1 MLDSSHQ
8 ENPELVVDSVNW
20 PPRFATQSIAASND
34 TPHALS
40 QIKNVDHS
48 ERPAKDDKA
57 VSHPKKATRRP
68 RIRKPC
74 KHCLAEYEDYA
85 LKKHIERFHV
95 STRKFWVC
103 KNRSQGRSFLSSQ
116 CKACSTNKLYASKHN
131 AMKHLRE
138 WHFADITSEQTLHR
152 WMEQV
157 ERPNPRYRAPES
169 QASATEPV
177 GVSADDEESATIPR
191 RAQKRRKIN
200 QVALS
205 GPQTASRGSTP
216 QSLAADSDA
225 DSGDPTASPL
235 PEVDLPPD
243 ISFDHLLPL
252 WDPATSIFNN
262 DIYDSIDKSCIRPS
276 QVHRI
281 PHLDDYQKAL
291 CLDQVEAHYW
301 VLTTQGVSSLRYTRA
316 KRELSLLSRTVLAGL
331 RNWRHQSSLARTLPV
346 SI

>member
-1 MLDSSHQ
+1 
-8 ENPELVVDSVNW
+8 
-20 PPRFATQSIAASND
+20 
-34 TPHALS
+34 
-40 QIKNVDHS
+40 
-48 ERPAKDDKA
+48 
-57 VSHPKKATRRP
+57 
-68 RIRKPC
+68 
-74 KHCLAEYEDYA
+74 
-85 LKKHIERFHV
+85 
-95 STRKFWVC
+95 
-103 KNRSQGRSFLSSQ
+103 
-116 CKACSTNKLYASKHN
+116 
-131 AMKHLRE
+131 MKHLRE

-157 ERPNPRYRAPES
+157 ERPNPRYRAPKS

-177 GVSADDEESATIPR
+177 GVSADDEDTATIPR

-200 QVALS
+200 QVAPIRQLSEPGDELNRLPAIRSTMS

-225 DSGDPTASPL
+225 DSSDPTASPL

-252 WDPATSIFNN
+252 GDPTTSIINN

-276 QVHRI
+276 QVHRL

-291 CLDQVEAHYW
+291 CLDQVEALYW

-316 KRELSLLSRTVLAGL
+316 KRELSLLSRTLLAGL
-331 RNWRHQSSLARTLPV
+331 RNWRQQSSLAPTLPV